1 MRYIPSAV
9 VAVVVVALVVVV
21 FVVDVIVGVV
31 VVVLQSA
38 RWEKSQTDDLK
49 GKSLILKH
57 SKKNLNLQS
66 NSSLPKGQVISL
78 VMHSGHSIRHAPEGP
93 HSQNRPQSEVYLRD
107 ILTQK
112 LTVFV
117 HMKVSG
123 AFISRAIRD
132 SASIVEDSVGG
143 VGARVV
149 GALRQPGGWRT
160 DTGIRANKEPNKE
173 EEVACSHD
181 F

>member
-1 MRYIPSAV
+1 M
-9 VAVVVVALVVVV
+9 
-21 FVVDVIVGVV
+21 
-31 VVVLQSA
+31 
-38 RWEKSQTDDLK
+38 
-49 GKSLILKH
+49 
-57 SKKNLNLQS
+57 
-66 NSSLPKGQVISL
+66 
-78 VMHSGHSIRHAPEGP
+78 
-93 HSQNRPQSEVYLRD
+93 YLRD

-132 SASIVEDSVGG
+132 SATIVEHSVGG

-160 DTGIRANKEPNKE
+160 DAGIRANKEHNKE